1 MTANSTAST
10 FTPVTA
16 YPINNFRFEVII
28 EKISGKI
35 PATSV
40 SGMSS
45 SINPIK
51 YRVGSDQQLT
61 EHNMPGKPEAGSLS
75 IKCLVYAQTIDYLG
89 IDDLQ
94 NAFDNVYSGNDLS
107 LGTITVNVFGI
118 DGNIVTT
125 GTFDGC
131 LLTKFSVTDLNSTG
145 AEVWSADLEFS
156 YDTMK
161 LASAAG

>member
-1 MTANSTAST
+1 MAANSTAST
-10 FTPVTA
+10 STPVTA

-75 IKCLVYAQTIDYLG
+75 IKCLVYAQTGDYLG

-94 NAFDNVYSGNDLS
+94 KAFDDVYSGDLT
-107 LGTITVNVFGI
+107 LGQITVNVLGL

-145 AEVWSADLEFS
+145 AEVWNADLEFS